1 MKRKAEIKTKLE
13 YVKDQL
19 ELMKKVNTHN
29 IDEFQEMMRLEG
41 TIVALEWI
49 LGGI

>member
-1 MKRKAEIKTKLE
+1 MRRKAEIEVKLN
-13 YVKDQL
+13 YVKDEL

-41 TIVALEWI
+41 TIVALEWVRVK
-49 LGGI
+49 